1 MTEANSQSESNKGG
15 NRKKAQTQDKR
26 SEQLVQSQ
34 AAHAQLSKA
43 LKAEQDNLRL
53 CKELMDHSDGFYV
66 EINKLAKGRT
76 AMPASPLVRQ
86 TANDI
91 ISDAKK
97 LIKAQEDIHM
107 DRIKEFVPAGDEPTY
122 PDILVVT
129 GSLKHGLE
137 RHKRKQIVRVKSA
150 QTKLTI
156 LNTVIGA
163 LTYVLEDEEASAEE
177 KESPSEEAVDNY
189 TEGPISSSCF
199 DEYDDSV
206 DRYFDFERL
215 DSMKLV
221 DYIASLAGSVEDGKE
236 NNNGSP
242 LSAFSLPDID
252 CGDAGKGDEEG
263 EEE

>member
-15 NRKKAQTQDKR
+15 NRKKAQMQEKR

-34 AAHAQLSKA
+34 AARAQLSKA
-43 LKAEQDNLRL
+43 LKSEQDNLRL
-53 CKELMDHSDGFYV
+53 CEELIDHSDGFYV

-76 AMPASPLVRQ
+76 ALPASPLVRQ

-97 LIKAQEDIHM
+97 LIKAQQDIHM

-122 PDILVVT
+122 PDVLVVT

-137 RHKRKQIVRVKSA
+137 RHKRKQIARVKSA

-163 LTYVLEDEEASAEE
+163 LTYVLEDEEAAADE
-177 KESPSEEAVDNY
+177 KEFPSEDAVNNY
-189 TEGPISSSCF
+189 TEGPISGSCF
-199 DEYDDSV
+199 VEYDDSD
-206 DRYFDFERL
+206 DRYFNFERL
-215 DSMKLV
+215 DSMKLM
-221 DYIASLAGSVEDGKE
+221 DYIGSLAGTLEDEKE
-236 NNNGSP
+236 NNNTSP
-242 LSAFSLPDID
+242 LSGFSLPDID
-252 CGDAGKGDEEG
+252 FGDTAKEDEED